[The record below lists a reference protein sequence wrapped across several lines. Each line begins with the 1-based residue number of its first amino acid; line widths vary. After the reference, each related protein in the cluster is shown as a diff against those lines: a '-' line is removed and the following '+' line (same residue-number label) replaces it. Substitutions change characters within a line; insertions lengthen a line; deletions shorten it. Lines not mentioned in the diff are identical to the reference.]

1 MEAPTATLI
10 AVLTLG
16 AALVL
21 LVWAVYRRFPRIPR
35 LETLSFW
42 CPFKG
47 RSVTTEFKED
57 AWDGKLI
64 DVQSCDAF
72 EPPTAVACDKLC
84 LHLRT
89 LPAPPKHDHAA
100 STEVTPWT

>member
-21 LVWAVYRRFPRIPR
+21 LAWAVYRRFPV
-35 LETLSFW
+35 
-42 CPFKG
+42 G
-47 RSVTTEFKED
+47 
-57 AWDGKLI
+57 
-64 DVQSCDAF
+64 
-72 EPPTAVACDKLC
+72 CDKLC

-89 LPAPPKHDHAA
+89 LPAPQKRDLAA
-100 STEVTPWT
+100 ERR

>member
-21 LVWAVYRRFPRIPR
+21 LVWAVHRRFPRIPR

-42 CPFKG
+42 CPLRG
-47 RSVTTEFKED
+47 RNVTTEFQED
-57 AWDGKLI
+57 AWDARLI

-72 EPPTAVACDKLC
+72 EPPTAVGCDKLC

-89 LPAPPKHDHAA
+89 LPAPRKRDLAA
-100 STEVTPWT
+100 ERR